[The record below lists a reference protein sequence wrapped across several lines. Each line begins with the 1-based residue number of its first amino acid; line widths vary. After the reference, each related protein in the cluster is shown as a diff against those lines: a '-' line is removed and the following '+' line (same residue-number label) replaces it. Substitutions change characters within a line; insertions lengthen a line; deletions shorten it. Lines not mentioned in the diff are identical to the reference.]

1 MYYHTPKVNRY
12 VTLIQKYRLAI
23 ILAYILMTLGTLF
36 FYQPKFVSSDT
47 SFWLNESQE
56 MKRTQAQAYDANYIG
71 QLELKIGEFNDATKT
86 KLNTFQ
92 HTLEKLPGI
101 SHIDSLCGAYRI
113 YTDGDEV
120 DSSLVKATPLGIMD
134 AKELEKF
141 VKAYGQEYDEFVND
155 DFTEVSYFIYSSEPI
170 DISSIDV
177 PFSYSYSEPNAKADL
192 NDYLLSVLAVIFSI
206 MLFFRLVFHNYIS
219 AIAGLF
225 VIAITMVGTF
235 SFVYLFTGDNHVHIA
250 MTLIVVSI
258 ALIDY
263 LYFYY
268 RWHVSQYKADVSRA
282 TLKTINRN
290 IHPAF
295 WTSLLTLIGLGPLL
309 IVDSIIIQQLSL
321 SVILASGFAYLL
333 NLTLL
338 PALVSYF
345 TVEHPKVEFAR
356 FCYIFANKEMHYN
369 KKFLG
374 LFLAATT
381 IVMVIGAYQL
391 FFAQEKMFANNVTKD
406 VISISVPYNEVDET
420 LLLNIE
426 AFENR
431 LKAENSGVKEVNS
444 LLTIMELFNK
454 ANAQEDIYSEQN
466 YMQALF
472 FLELYGLE
480 KNIMNE
486 DTLFIRVTIEDT
498 DKNGVI
504 HWLQHYKDMPI
515 YFTDIDSIIGT
526 AKLDKLMTLGVS
538 LGTALVIIGLIM
550 GWIFRSREMVFV
562 GFFVNAIP
570 IIWFGLFLNL
580 FNVPLSLEVLIA
592 MTITVGLASDAT
604 VHFGFKYYRSR
615 FYGRTE
621 KHALEVMFFYAGV
634 PVIIGAIVLMAVF
647 ALLTLTDVPSLQLI
661 GAYGA
666 ILMLLSLLTDLLI
679 LPVLLLAIDKFNL
692 NQTKKKKID
701 PRKTFNLDV

>member
-1 MYYHTPKVNRY
+1 MYYHTPKVNDY
-12 VTLIQKYRLAI
+12 VTMVQKHRLII
-23 ILAYILMTLGTLF
+23 ILTYLFLTIGTLF
-36 FYQPKFVSSDT
+36 LYRPQFVSSDS
-47 SFWLNESQE
+47 SFWLSESHE
-56 MKRTQAQAYDANYIG
+56 MQRTQARSYNANYIG
-71 QLELKIGEFNDATKT
+71 QLELDIGPFSEETKS
-86 KLNTFQ
+86 KLNHFQ
-92 HTLEKLPGI
+92 HQLESLPSI
-101 SHIDSLCGAYRI
+101 SHVDSLCGAYRV
-113 YTDGDEV
+113 YTDGKE
-120 DSSLVKATPLGIMD
+120 DSSLIKATPIGVMD
-134 AKELEKF
+134 AKELQKF
-141 VKAYGQEYDEFVND
+141 VLAYGSDYDAFVNR
-155 DFTEVSYFIYSSEPI
+155 DFTKVSYFIYSNEPV
-170 DISSIDV
+170 DITQIEV
-177 PFSYSYSEPNAKADL
+177 PFAYSYSEPNAKADL
-192 NDYLLSVLAVIFSI
+192 SDYILSVLAVIFSI
-206 MLFFRLVFHNYIS
+206 VLFFRLVFHNYIS
-219 AIAGLF
+219 AVAGLF
-225 VIAITMVGTF
+225 VISITMVGTF
-235 SFVYLFTGDNHVHIA
+235 TLVHLFTGDDEVHIA

-268 RWHVSQYKADVSRA
+268 RWHVSQYQADVSRA
-282 TLKTINRN
+282 MLKTINRN

-309 IVDSIIIQQLSL
+309 VVDSVIIQQLSL
-321 SVILASGFAYLL
+321 SVILASALAYLL

-338 PALVSYF
+338 PAIVSFF
-345 TVEHPKVEFAR
+345 TVKHPKVEFAR

-369 KKFLG
+369 RKFLA
-374 LFLAATT
+374 LFLAASTV
-381 IVMVIGAYQL
+381 VMLIGAYQL
-391 FFAQEKMFANNVTKD
+391 FFAQEKMFANNVDKD
-406 VISISVPYNEVDET
+406 VISISIPYEEVDEA
-420 LLLNIE
+420 LLLQIQT
-426 AFENR
+426 FESA
-431 LKAENSGVKEVNS
+431 LKKDNVGVKEVNS

-454 ANAQEDIYSEQN
+454 ANSQEDIYSEQN
-466 YMQALF
+466 FMQSLF

-480 KNIMNE
+480 ENIMSD
-486 DTLFIRVTIEDT
+486 DTLYIRVTLENT

-504 HWLQHYKDMPI
+504 HWLQQYKEMEI

-550 GWIFRSREMVFV
+550 GWIFRSRGMVFV

-570 IIWFGLFLNL
+570 IVWFGLFLNL

-647 ALLTLTDVPSLQLI
+647 SLLTLTDVPSLQLI

-666 ILMLLSLLTDLLI
+666 ILMVFSLLTDLLV
-679 LPVLLLAIDKFNL
+679 LPVLLLVIDRFNF
-692 NQTKKKKID
+692 KPDSK
-701 PRKTFNLDV
+701 

>member
-1 MYYHTPKVNRY
+1 MYYHTPKVNNY
-12 VTLIQKYRLAI
+12 VTTIQKYRVLI
-23 ILAYILMTLGTLF
+23 ILSYIVLTVGMLF
-36 FYQPKFVSSDT
+36 LYRPEFVSSDS

-56 MKRTQAQAYDANYIG
+56 MQRTQSQAYDAKYIG
-71 QLELKIGEFNDATKT
+71 ELKLQIGTFNEETKA

-92 HTLEKLPGI
+92 HTLEGIPNI
-101 SHIDSLCGAYRI
+101 SHVDSLCGTYKI
-113 YTDGDEV
+113 YTDGDTA
-120 DSSLVKATPLGIMD
+120 DSSLVKATPLGVMHAD
-134 AKELEKF
+134 ELQKF
-141 VKAYGQEYDEFVND
+141 VQAYGQKYEAYVNQ
-155 DFTEVSYFIYSSEPI
+155 DFTEVSYFLYSNKPI
-170 DISSIDV
+170 DISKLDI
-177 PFSYSYSEPNAKADL
+177 PFEYSYSEPNAQADL
-192 NDYLLSVLAVIFSI
+192 SDYMLSVLAVIFSI
-206 MLFFRLVFHNYIS
+206 VLFFRLVFHNYIS
-219 AIAGLF
+219 AVAGLF
-225 VIAITMVGTF
+225 VITITMVGTF
-235 SFVYLFTGDNHVHIA
+235 SLVYLFTGDNHVHIA

-309 IVDSIIIQQLSL
+309 VVDSTIIQQLSL
-321 SVILASGFAYLL
+321 SVILASAFAYLL

-338 PALVSYF
+338 PAMVSYF

-369 KKFLG
+369 KKFLFV
-374 LFLAATT
+374 FLVGTT
-381 IVMVIGAYQL
+381 IVMFIGAYQL
-391 FFAQEKMFANNVTKD
+391 FFAQEKMFANNVSKD
-406 VISISVPYNEVDET
+406 VITISIPYEEVDEG
-420 LLLNIE
+420 LLENIE
-426 AFENR
+426 TFETA
-431 LKAENSGVKEVNS
+431 LKKENPGVSDVNS
-444 LLTIMELFNK
+444 LLSIMELFNK
-454 ANAQEDIYSEQN
+454 ANSQEDLYSEQN

-480 KNIMNE
+480 KDIMDDN
-486 DTLFIRVTIEDT
+486 TLYIRVSLQDT
-498 DKNGVI
+498 DKNQVI
-504 HWLQHYKDMPI
+504 HWLQQYKEMEI
-515 YFTDIDSIIGT
+515 YLTDVDSIITT
-526 AKLDKLMTLGVS
+526 AKLNKLMTLGVS
-538 LGTALVIIGLIM
+538 LGTALILIGLIM
-550 GWIFRSREMVFV
+550 GWIFRNKEMIVV

-570 IIWFGLFLNL
+570 IVWFGLFLNL

-692 NQTKKKKID
+692 NQTTKSKDNLRKK
-701 PRKTFNLDV
+701 FNLNT

>member
-1 MYYHTPKVNRY
+1 MYYHTPKVNDY
-12 VTLIQKYRLAI
+12 VNTVKKHRLII
-23 ILAYILMTLGTLF
+23 ILSYLLLTIGTLF
-36 FYQPKFVSSDT
+36 FYRPEFVSSDT

-56 MKRTQAQAYDANYIG
+56 MQRTQAQAYDANYIG
-71 QLELKIGEFNDATKT
+71 QLELTLDKFDEESKS

-92 HTLEKLPGI
+92 HHLESLPTI
-101 SHIDSLCGAYRI
+101 NHVDSLCGAYRI
-113 YTDGDEV
+113 YTDGDEA
-120 DSSLVKATPLGIMD
+120 DSSLVKATPLGLLD
-134 AKELEKF
+134 AKSLKKF
-141 VKAYGQEYDEFVND
+141 VKAYDQEYDEFVND
-155 DFTEVSYFIYSSEPI
+155 DFTKVSYFIYSDEPI
-170 DISSIDV
+170 DIGSVEV
-177 PFSYSYSEPNAKADL
+177 PFEYSYSEPNAEADL
-192 NDYLLSVLAVIFSI
+192 TDYIWSVFVVVFSI
-206 MLFFRLVFHNYIS
+206 VLFFRLVFHNYIS
-219 AIAGLF
+219 AVAGLF
-225 VIAITMVGTF
+225 VIMITMVGTF
-235 SFVYLFTGDNHVHIA
+235 TLVYLFTGDDHVHIA

-309 IVDSIIIQQLSL
+309 VVDSTIIQQLSL
-321 SVILASGFAYLL
+321 SVILASALAYLL

-345 TVEHPKVEFAR
+345 TVTHPKVEFAR

-369 KKFLG
+369 KKFLT
-374 LFLAATT
+374 LFLAASTV
-381 IVMVIGAYQL
+381 VMVIGAYQL
-391 FFAQEKMFANNVTKD
+391 FFAQEKMFANSVAKD
-406 VISISVPYNEVDET
+406 VVSISIPYENVDET
-420 LLLNIE
+420 LLLKIDD
-426 AFENR
+426 FEKR
-431 LKAENSGVKEVNS
+431 LKKENPGVKEVTS
-444 LLTIMELFNK
+444 LLTLMELFNK
-454 ANAQEDIYSEQN
+454 ANSQEDLYSEQN

-486 DTLFIRVTIEDT
+486 DTLFIKIALQDT
-498 DKNGVI
+498 DKNSVI
-504 HWLQHYKDMPI
+504 HWLQNYKALPI

-538 LGTALVIIGLIM
+538 LGTALVFIGLIM
-550 GWIFRSREMVFV
+550 GWIFRSREMVIV

-570 IIWFGLFLNL
+570 IIWFGLLLNL

-666 ILMLLSLLTDLLI
+666 ILMLFSLLTDLLV
-679 LPVLLLAIDKFNL
+679 LPVLLLAIDKFNTDGTQEREE
-692 NQTKKKKID
+692 N
-701 PRKTFNLDV
+701 PRKRFNLNG

>member
-1 MYYHTPKVNRY
+1 MYYHTPKVNSY
-12 VTLIQKYRLAI
+12 VTTIKKYRLAI
-23 ILAYILMTLGTLF
+23 IFAYLVLTIGTLF
-36 FYQPKFVSSDT
+36 FYRPEFVSSDT
-47 SFWLNESQE
+47 SFWLDESQE
-56 MKRTQAQAYDANYIG
+56 MQRTQSQAYKANYIG
-71 QLELKIGEFNDATKT
+71 QLELTLKSFDEETKSR
-86 KLNTFQ
+86 LNRFQ
-92 HTLEKLPGI
+92 HHLESLEGVT
-101 SHIDSLCGAYRI
+101 HVDSLCSSYRI
-113 YTDGDEV
+113 YSDGERM
-120 DSSLVKATPLGIMD
+120 DSSLVKATPLGVMD
-134 AKELEKF
+134 AKSLKKF
-141 VKAYGQEYDEFVND
+141 ISAYSREYKAFVND
-155 DFTEVSYFIYSSEPI
+155 DFTKVSYFIYSDTPV
-170 DISSIDV
+170 DIKAQEV
-177 PFSYSYSEPNAKADL
+177 PFNYTYSEPNAKAAL
-192 NDYLLSVLAVIFSI
+192 SDYILSVLAVIFSI
-206 MLFFRLVFHNYIS
+206 VLFFRLVFHNYIS
-219 AIAGLF
+219 AVAGLF
-225 VIAITMVGTF
+225 VISITMVGTF
-235 SFVYLFTGDNHVHIA
+235 SLVYLFTGDDNVHIA

-268 RWHVSQYKADVSRA
+268 RWHVSQYQADVSRA

-309 IVDSIIIQQLSL
+309 VVDSIIIQQLSL
-321 SVILASGFAYLL
+321 SVILASALAYLL

-369 KKFLG
+369 KKFLI
-374 LFLAATT
+374 LFLAASTV
-381 IVMVIGAYQL
+381 VMLIGAYQL
-391 FFAQEKMFANNVTKD
+391 FFAQEKMFANSVSKD
-406 VISISVPYNEVDET
+406 VISISVPYSEVDEV
-420 LLLNIE
+420 LLRKIDG
-426 AFENR
+426 FESA
-431 LKAENSGVKEVNS
+431 LKRENPGVTEVNS
-444 LLTIMELFNK
+444 LLTVMELFNR
-454 ANAQEDIYSEQN
+454 ANAQEDLYSEQN

-472 FLELYGLE
+472 FLELYGME
-480 KNIMNE
+480 KEIMNDE
-486 DTLFIRVTIEDT
+486 TLFIRVTLEET

-504 HWLQHYKDMPI
+504 HWLQHYKELPI
-515 YFTDIDSIIGT
+515 YFTDIDTIIGT

-580 FNVPLSLEVLIA
+580 FDVPLSLEVLIA

-666 ILMLLSLLTDLLI
+666 ILMLLSLLTDLLV

-692 NQTKKKKID
+692 NQTPKASSKV
-701 PRKTFNLDV
+701 RERFNLNG